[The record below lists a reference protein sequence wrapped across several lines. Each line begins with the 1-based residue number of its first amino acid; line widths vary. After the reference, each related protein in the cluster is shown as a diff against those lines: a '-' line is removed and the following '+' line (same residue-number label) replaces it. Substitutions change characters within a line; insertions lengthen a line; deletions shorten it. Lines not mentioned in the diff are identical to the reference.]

1 MRAGEI
7 GAINITVLPNGQT
20 RAQARMRDEV
30 GALVRLSAVRATE
43 ADARKAVEEQ
53 ADVIR
58 FGSAGGARLTAAST
72 IAEAAAVFL
81 DDKRRGKKVEV
92 STVES
97 QEATVSNVVIPAC
110 GNLLLIDLTALRCSR
125 ILRGIRETKSLSA
138 ARKARSV
145 FSQICATGI
154 EHGVLAFNPVRD
166 VPSLPLPVGSRMPTT
181 SPPCST
187 PAWRG
192 RPSIRQPAA
201 GSRQE
206 HVTHD
211 RRPHSCRRRSHEL

>member
-1 MRAGEI
+1 MPRQRMRAGEI

-166 VPSLPLPVGSRMPTT
+166 VPSLPLPAGSRMPTT

-192 RPSIRQPAA
+192 RPSSRQPAGTRHA
-201 GSRQE
+201 
-206 HVTHD
+206 
-211 RRPHSCRRRSHEL
+211 